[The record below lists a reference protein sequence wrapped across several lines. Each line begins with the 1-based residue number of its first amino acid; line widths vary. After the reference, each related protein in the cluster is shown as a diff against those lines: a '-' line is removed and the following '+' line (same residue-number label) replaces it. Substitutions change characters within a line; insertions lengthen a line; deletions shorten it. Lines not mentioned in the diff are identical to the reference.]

1 MLCLPLLPRMVLALV
16 VFAAAKGWST
26 LARVAASWK
35 GRRAEGRSCAW
46 LSRGHARPAVARR
59 GRSSVQELPR
69 PRVYSR
75 SHATHRSAAH
85 PGDRRAPNRSEFLR
99 F

>member
-1 MLCLPLLPRMVLALV
+1 MRALCLPLLPRMVLALV

-35 GRRAEGRSCAW
+35 GHRVEGRSCAW
-46 LSRGHARPAVARR
+46 LSRGHARPEARR

-69 PRVYSR
+69 SRV
-75 SHATHRSAAH
+75 
-85 PGDRRAPNRSEFLR
+85 
-99 F
+99 